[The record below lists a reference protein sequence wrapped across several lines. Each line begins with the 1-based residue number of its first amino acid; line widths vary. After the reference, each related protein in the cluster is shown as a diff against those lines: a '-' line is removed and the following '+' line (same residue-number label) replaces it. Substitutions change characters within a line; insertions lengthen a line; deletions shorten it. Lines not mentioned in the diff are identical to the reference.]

1 MASIKVKLSLNT
13 TQTAIDLSDYGYD
26 DKTWDDL
33 TEDEQDV
40 IKDSIR
46 EEHTIYLD
54 IKSIEL

>member
-13 TQTAIDLSDYGYD
+13 TQTTIDLSDYGYD